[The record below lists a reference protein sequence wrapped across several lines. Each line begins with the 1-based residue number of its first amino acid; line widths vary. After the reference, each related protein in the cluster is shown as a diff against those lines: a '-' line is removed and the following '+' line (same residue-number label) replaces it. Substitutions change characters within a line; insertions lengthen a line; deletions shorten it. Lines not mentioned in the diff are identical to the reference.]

1 MTLTNMTLT
10 NIIKIEDL
18 NNRPLDDI
26 IELYRSGYV
35 LEDTRFQPS
44 IQKLQLPSYSTSI
57 VVFSAGAL
65 AGLLLMLTLRRK
77 PKKK

>member
-1 MTLTNMTLT
+1 MD

-18 NNRPLDDI
+18 NNRSLDDI

-44 IQKLQLPSYSTSI
+44 IQQLQLPSFSSSI
-57 VVFSAGAL
+57 TVFLIGAL
-65 AGLLLMLTLRRK
+65 AGLTIMLTLRRVK
-77 PKKK
+77 IEMKTGV